1 MDTTVNQSETRKSKH
16 VEDSFVEQMHLLQY
30 KDINGENR
38 LFGGRLL
45 EWIDEA
51 AGLCAMRHC
60 GGNITTA
67 SIDSLHF
74 RKAAYLN
81 DIVVVRAKITYV
93 GHTSMEVRVDVYV
106 EEKATGLRRLINH
119 AYLTEVH
126 VDEDGHP
133 LPVPYGLIRE
143 KEMEIL
149 EWEGAKKRIEVR
161 RKRRLEGY

>member
-1 MDTTVNQSETRKSKH
+1 MDQEQTRALKH
-16 VEDSFVEQMHLLQY
+16 VEDSLVEQMHLLQY

-60 GGNITTA
+60 GGYITTA

-81 DIVVVRAKITYV
+81 DIVIVRAKITYV

-106 EEKATGLRRLINH
+106 EDKATGLRRLINH

-126 VDEDGHP
+126 VDEKGNP
-133 LPVPYGLIRE
+133 LPVAYGLVHE
-143 KEMEIL
+143 NEMEAL
-149 EWEGAKKRIEVR
+149 EWEGAKKRIQVR
-161 RKRRLEGY
+161 RQRRLEGY

>member
-1 MDTTVNQSETRKSKH
+1 MKEEDTRPKKH
-16 VEDSFVEQMHLLQY
+16 VEDSMVEQMHLLQY

-51 AGLCAMRHC
+51 AGLASMRHC

-67 SIDSLHF
+67 SIDSLQF

-81 DIVVVRAKITYV
+81 DIVIVKAKVTYV
-93 GHTSMEVRVDVYV
+93 GNTSMEIRVDVYV
-106 EEKATGLRRLINH
+106 EDKATGLRHMINH

-126 VDEDGHP
+126 VDEKGHP
-133 LPVPYGLIRE
+133 LPVPYGLALE
-143 KEMEIL
+143 NDMERL
-149 EWEGAKKRIEVR
+149 EWEGAKKRKEIR
-161 RKRRLEGY
+161 RNRRIEGY

>member
-1 MDTTVNQSETRKSKH
+1 MTGSQEEKRPGKH
-16 VEDSFVEQMHLLQY
+16 VSDSVVEQMHLLQY
-30 KDINGENR
+30 KDINGGNR

-51 AGLCAMRHC
+51 AGLAAMRHC

-67 SIDSLHF
+67 SIDSLQF

-81 DIVVVRAKITYV
+81 DIVIVHAKVTYV

-106 EEKATGLRRLINH
+106 EEKSTGLRHMINH

-126 VDEDGHP
+126 VDEDGRP
-133 LPVPYGLIRE
+133 VPVPYGLFLE
-143 KEMEIL
+143 NEMEQL
-149 EWEGAKKRIEVR
+149 EWEGAKKRKEIR
-161 RKRRLEGY
+161 RERRIEGY